1 MMAMN
6 STLMNK
12 IYQLKKKYHCN
23 DRSMTEMK
31 VKNRKIVI
39 LPTNALETKVV
50 FLQKENSILHSKPE
64 KNK

>member
-1 MMAMN
+1 
-6 STLMNK
+6 
-12 IYQLKKKYHCN
+12 
-23 DRSMTEMK
+23 MTEMK